1 MGTMITT
8 INDEDPIHLASEI
21 IDAALYVLQTREF
34 TESQQKVLIRF
45 LAEKVGLS
53 SEEAQGQL
61 EQELHPKS
69 RNVLSFVERLAF
81 ESNIYNETHLTELE
95 DNAADVSKII
105 TSRYE
110 GNWAVSSLIEFMK
123 EYGQSLSLSLVEVL
137 LSLNKIEEDA
147 EKRHMQ
153 LIRVYEV
160 SQLIGID
167 KWLVSSFFYKNGFF
181 SSSPEGSFSTDG
193 DNMILIG
200 SGGAC
205 DLVLFDP
212 RVEPLHAYIQNEQ
225 GRLVLQAE
233 QSKRPVWY
241 NDSPV
246 KRMQL
251 SEGDRFQIGSY
262 ALTMQGSNLDVS
274 EQASVIA
281 LSVQDVNRKIGS
293 VTLLENMNFTIFGG
307 ELIALIGPSGCGKTT
322 LLNAINGVAPADTGK
337 VLLNGRPFHKLLT
350 KDRSLVGI
358 VPQDDLVLPEL
369 TVEESLYYSG
379 RLRLPPETPKEE
391 VWKEV
396 ERVLQELDIMH
407 IRTSRIGDAVKR
419 GISGGQRKRVNLGQ
433 ELLSRT
439 TRILLLDE
447 PTSGLDPR
455 ASQDIVKLVRGL
467 ADKGRIIFLVT
478 HDLTDGIINQVD
490 NLLALVKGGKLAF
503 FGEKKEALK
512 FFQVPTTDKIFQ
524 RFGDDQDKWQKKFSE
539 RVDYNLRQR
548 AVDKF
553 DISDNEPPS
562 KPSQASAF
570 LSFWRQYSTLTT
582 RYRKVKLRDTTGM
595 LVIGLQPPF
604 LALVMWIVFQDKSG
618 ALPTESMLFMLSL
631 SCLWFGMSAAVRELI
646 SDQVIFRRERRVG
659 VGTLPYVLSK
669 VSVLGIIVAI
679 QACILSGVMYFL
691 MGMGDES
698 YNFSLMAL
706 LGVSTLTSWVGMG
719 LGLLV
724 SSLWKS
730 SEAAVGSL
738 PLILIPQ
745 IAFSSVMFAIRDM
758 GWLSKLITWFVIQ
771 RYTFDAFLK
780 CGDKLAVRTRRGDF
794 EAQPINGTLWKLG
807 LKTTDKAD
815 DIGLLLSELS
825 VIMIGLTFLF
835 LLATWWRVHRR
846 SLD

>member
-1 MGTMITT
+1 MANMITT

-21 IDAALYVLQTREF
+21 IDAALYVLQTRAF
-34 TESQQKVLIRF
+34 TESQQEVLTQF
-45 LAEKVGLS
+45 LADKVGLTP
-53 SEEAQGQL
+53 EEAQKQL
-61 EQELHPKS
+61 DIELHPKY

-81 ESNIYNETHLTELE
+81 EANIYNETHLIELE
-95 DNAADVSKII
+95 NQTGEASKTI
-105 TSRYE
+105 TNRYN
-110 GNWAVSSLIEFMK
+110 GNWTVSSLAEFMTV
-123 EYGQSLSLSLVEVL
+123 YGQSLSLSLVEVL
-137 LSLNKIEEDA
+137 LSLIKAENDP

-167 KWLVSSFFYKNGFF
+167 KWLASSFFYKKGFY

-193 DNMILIG
+193 DNMVLIG

-251 SEGDRFQIGSY
+251 SDGDRFQIGSY
-262 ALTMQGSNLDVS
+262 ALTVQGANLDVS
-274 EQASVIA
+274 EQTSVIA
-281 LSVQDVNRKIGS
+281 LSVQDINRKIGNVS
-293 VTLLENMNFTIFGG
+293 LLEKVNFTIFGG
-307 ELIALIGPSGCGKTT
+307 ELIALIGPSGAGKTT
-322 LLNAINGVAPADTGK
+322 LLNAINGVAAADTGK
-337 VLLNGRPFHKLLT
+337 VLLNGRSFHELLI

-369 TVEESLYYSG
+369 TVEESLFYSG
-379 RLRLPPETPKEE
+379 RLRLPPEAPVEE
-391 VWKEV
+391 VWNEV

-439 TRILLLDE
+439 TRILFLDE

-512 FFQVPTTDKIFQ
+512 FFGVPTTDKIFQ
-524 RFGDDQDKWQKKFSE
+524 QFGDDQDKWPKKFSE

-553 DISDNEPPS
+553 DISDHEPPS
-562 KPSQASAF
+562 RPSKAGGL

-604 LALVMWIVFQDKSG
+604 LALVMWIVFQDSSG

-669 VSVLGIIVAI
+669 VSVLGIIVAA
-679 QACILSGVMYFL
+679 QASVLSGVMYFL
-691 MGMGDES
+691 MGMGADE
-698 YNFSLMAL
+698 YKFSLLAL

-719 LGLLV
+719 LGLFV

-758 GWLSKLITWFVIQ
+758 QWLSKFVTWFVIQ

-780 CGDKLAVRTRRGDF
+780 CGEKLAVRTRRGDF
-794 EAQPINGTLWKLG
+794 EASPISGTLWKLG
-807 LKTTDKAD
+807 LKSTDSASD
-815 DIGLLLSELS
+815 MGLLLPELAG
-825 VIMIGLTFLF
+825 IMIGLTLLF
-835 LLATWWRVHRR
+835 LLATWLRVHRR

>member
-1 MGTMITT
+1 MTRAAK
-8 INDEDPIHLASEI
+8 EEESPALASTI
-21 IDAALYVLQTREF
+21 IDAALYVLQTRKF
-34 TESQQKVLIRF
+34 TPAQQKVLLRF
-45 LAEKVGLS
+45 VEEKVGLS
-53 SEEAQGQL
+53 FEAVQRLL
-61 EQELHPKS
+61 EKELHPKF
-69 RNVLSFVERLAF
+69 RNVLSFVEQQAF
-81 ESNIYNETHLTELE
+81 ERNIYNERHRGELEKQSLDDSQIIGSRYQQNWSIASLTE
-95 DNAADVSKII
+95 
-105 TSRYE
+105 
-110 GNWAVSSLIEFMK
+110 FMRV
-123 EYGQSLSLSLVEVL
+123 YGQELSLFLVEIL
-137 LSLNKIEEDA
+137 LFLIKEEEDFD
-147 EKRHMQ
+147 KRHMQ

-181 SSSPEGSFSTDG
+181 SSSPEGTFSIDL

-241 NDSPV
+241 NDSLV

-251 SEGDRFQIGSY
+251 NEGDCFQIGSY
-262 ALTMQGSNLDVS
+262 ALTVKGSTLEVS
-274 EQASVIA
+274 EQESVLA
-281 LSVQDVNRKIGS
+281 LSIQGINRKIGN
-293 VTLLENMNFTIFGG
+293 VTLLEDVNFTIFGG

-322 LLNAINGVAPADTGK
+322 LLNAINGVAPADQGK
-337 VLLNGRPFHKLLT
+337 VLLNGRSFHELLT
-350 KDRSLVGI
+350 KDRSLIGI

-369 TVEESLYYSG
+369 TVEESLFYSG
-379 RLRLPPETPKEE
+379 RLRLPPETSKED
-391 VWKEV
+391 VWLEV
-396 ERVLQELDIMH
+396 ERVLQELDIIH
-407 IRTSRIGDAVKR
+407 IRDFRIGDAIKR

-439 TRILLLDE
+439 TRILFLDE

-490 NLLALVKGGKLAF
+490 NLLAMVKGGKLAF
-503 FGEKKEALK
+503 LGEKKEALK
-512 FFQVPTTDKIFQ
+512 FFEVPTTDKIFQ
-524 RFGDDQDKWQKKFSE
+524 QFGDDQDKWPKKYTE
-539 RVDYNLRQR
+539 RVDYNLRQL

-562 KPSQASAF
+562 KPSEAGRL
-570 LSFWRQYSTLTT
+570 LSFWRQYSTLTE

-604 LALVMWIVFQDKSG
+604 LAMVMWVVFQDKTG

-669 VSVLGIIVAI
+669 VTVLGIIVAL
-679 QACILSGVMYFL
+679 QACVLSGGMYVL
-691 MGMGDES
+691 MGMGAEN
-698 YNFSLMAL
+698 YNFSLFAF
-706 LGVSTLTSWVGMG
+706 LGVSTLTAWVGMG
-719 LGLLV
+719 LGLFV

-745 IAFSSVMFAIRDM
+745 IAFSSVMFSMRDM
-758 GWLSKLITWFVIQ
+758 EWLSKTVTWFVIQ

-807 LKTTDKAD
+807 LKTTDSAD

-825 VIMIGLTFLF
+825 LIMFGLTFVF
-835 LLATWWRVHRR
+835 LGLTWWRVHRR

>member
-1 MGTMITT
+1 M
-8 INDEDPIHLASEI
+8 
-21 IDAALYVLQTREF
+21 
-34 TESQQKVLIRF
+34 
-45 LAEKVGLS
+45 
-53 SEEAQGQL
+53 
-61 EQELHPKS
+61 
-69 RNVLSFVERLAF
+69 
-81 ESNIYNETHLTELE
+81 
-95 DNAADVSKII
+95 
-105 TSRYE
+105 
-110 GNWAVSSLIEFMK
+110 
-123 EYGQSLSLSLVEVL
+123 
-137 LSLNKIEEDA
+137 
-147 EKRHMQ
+147 
-153 LIRVYEV
+153 
-160 SQLIGID
+160 
-167 KWLVSSFFYKNGFF
+167 
-181 SSSPEGSFSTDG
+181 
-193 DNMILIG
+193 
-200 SGGAC
+200 
-205 DLVLFDP
+205 
-212 RVEPLHAYIQNEQ
+212 
-225 GRLVLQAE
+225 
-233 QSKRPVWY
+233 
-241 NDSPV
+241 
-246 KRMQL
+246 
-251 SEGDRFQIGSY
+251 
-262 ALTMQGSNLDVS
+262 
-274 EQASVIA
+274 
-281 LSVQDVNRKIGS
+281 
-293 VTLLENMNFTIFGG
+293 
-307 ELIALIGPSGCGKTT
+307 IALIGPSGCGKTT
-322 LLNAINGVAPADTGK
+322 LLNAINGVAPADSGK
-337 VLLNGRPFHKLLT
+337 VLLNGRSFHELLT

-379 RLRLPPETPKEE
+379 RLRLPPETSKQE

-439 TRILLLDE
+439 TRILFLDE

-524 RFGDDQDKWQKKFSE
+524 RFGDDQDKWPKKFE
-539 RVDYNLRQR
+539 ARVDYNLRQR

-562 KPSQASAF
+562 RPSQASG
-570 LSFWRQYSTLTT
+570 LLGFWRQYSTLTT

-618 ALPTESMLFMLSL
+618 PLPTESMLFTLSL

-669 VSVLGIIVAI
+669 VTILGIIVAI
-679 QACILSGVMYFL
+679 QACFLSGVMYFL
-691 MGMGDES
+691 MGMNAES
-698 YNFSLMAL
+698 YNFAFMSL
-706 LGVSTLTSWVGMG
+706 LGVSALTSWVGMG

-730 SEAAVGSL
+730 SEAAIGSL

-745 IAFSSVMFAIRDM
+745 ITFSSVLFAIRDM
-758 GWLSKLITWFVIQ
+758 EWLSKTITWLIIQ

-780 CGDKLAVRTRRGDF
+780 CGDKLAIRTRRGDF

-825 VIMIGLTFLF
+825 LIMIGLTLFF
-835 LLATWWRVHRR
+835 LLLTWWRVHRR